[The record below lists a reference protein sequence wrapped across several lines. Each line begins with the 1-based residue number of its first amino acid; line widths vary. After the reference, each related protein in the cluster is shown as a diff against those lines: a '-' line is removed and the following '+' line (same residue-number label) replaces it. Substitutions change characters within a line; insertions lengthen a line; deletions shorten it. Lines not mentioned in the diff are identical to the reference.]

1 MILCG
6 CFKNAKDIFKYSHKP
21 HLDLKKKKKIQIK
34 EKGVLAKDSR
44 QG

>member
-21 HLDLKKKKKIQIK
+21 HLDLKKKKIQIK
-34 EKGVLAKDSR
+34 EKGMLAKDSR